1 MRERKPR
8 VRGVYSRRCVRGRYD
23 HAMTTPSERAMTW
36 AALLGKSTEFAQSAL
51 ALPKDDEG
59 GRLREAVPAIIGLQA
74 VTHALSE
81 LDDLE
86 ADERALG
93 LDRAEMLI
101 RQHAGDVNR
110 IWTGHEIPEAVREM
124 VDDAR
129 LAHRIQTESGWEW
142 VVAAESLISP
152 HPAELAAV
160 LVGNGFTGDLFLP
173 TPGVPIFEGAPA
185 AFVRGVHESD
195 ELFELVE
202 AVVGDFLGD
211 ADGPE
216 RMPVARQVYRQFD
229 FAKGGPVRD
238 VVRPM
243 DADLTP
249 GQPLL
254 VPVILA
260 GEAQPVTLPI
270 PGADRQKPL
279 PVVFEDE
286 SESE

>member
-1 MRERKPR
+1 
-8 VRGVYSRRCVRGRYD
+8 
-23 HAMTTPSERAMTW
+23 MTTPSERAMTW
-36 AALLGKSTEFAQSAL
+36 AALLGKWTEFAQSAL

-74 VTHALSE
+74 VTHALAE
-81 LDDLE
+81 LDDLDP
-86 ADERALG
+86 DERALG
-93 LDRAEMLI
+93 LDRADMLI
-101 RQHAGDVNR
+101 RQHAGEVNR
-110 IWTGHEIPEAVREM
+110 IWKGHEIPEALREM

-142 VVAAESLISP
+142 VVAGETLLTP
-152 HPAELAAV
+152 HPAQVVEV
-160 LVGNGFTGDLFLP
+160 LLSAGFEGDLFLP

-185 AFVRGVHESD
+185 AFVRGVQDSD
-195 ELFELVE
+195 ELFELIE
-202 AVVGDFLGD
+202 AAVGDFLGE
-211 ADGPE
+211 AEGPE
-216 RMPVARQVYRQFD
+216 PMPIARQVYRQFD
-229 FAKGGPVRD
+229 FSRGGPVRD

-243 DADLTP
+243 DAELTP

-260 GEAQPVTLPI
+260 GQAQPVTLPI

-286 SESE
+286 PDSAS